1 MKAND
6 QILVYPYIYRI
17 FFTFLLISIVG
28 ITLWSFLFSQ
38 YRIDFYGEIPVF
50 PLVIG
55 ISLVFVCYK
64 LLRYLLY
71 IYRWKAILAA
81 EGIVI
86 KDPWRGQLSFSW
98 DTDVIVLGNF
108 NLELIKGRYGPAATA
123 SDEKYAVYKIS
134 NWVMGQPAIADSN
147 LAFLGQKSFKNL
159 KLSSKEFAAALES
172 SREQYS
178 DFFKINRWNL
188 VFLAYWFC
196 QIIAIM
202 LIAYIFFLDIFY
214 FNTGVVVFFCVAV
227 TIQLVM
233 VLQYWNRFPPGAL
246 KRLFLNVGISIIG
259 FAYLMFDNVH
269 SMDELFFVKWGA
281 VLGFVMTLFI
291 RVFIQ
296 LYRKFVAKHLKI
308 IFYSILFIFLSL
320 YSIAFL
326 KVGNMLNRGKVKGW
340 EQGTVYNP
348 QIIILPGMDPHKMVF
363 DNPQWGARN
372 MLVPLV
378 RSVSEARVE
387 VKVFEGRLGIP
398 WFYKNYAKDDV
409 DNVRLIK

>member
-1 MKAND
+1 
-6 QILVYPYIYRI
+6 
-17 FFTFLLISIVG
+17 
-28 ITLWSFLFSQ
+28 
-38 YRIDFYGEIPVF
+38 
-50 PLVIG
+50 
-55 ISLVFVCYK
+55 
-64 LLRYLLY
+64 
-71 IYRWKAILAA
+71 
-81 EGIVI
+81 
-86 KDPWRGQLSFSW
+86 
-98 DTDVIVLGNF
+98 
-108 NLELIKGRYGPAATA
+108 
-123 SDEKYAVYKIS
+123 
-134 NWVMGQPAIADSN
+134 
-147 LAFLGQKSFKNL
+147 
-159 KLSSKEFAAALES
+159 
-172 SREQYS
+172 
-178 DFFKINRWNL
+178 
-188 VFLAYWFC
+188 
-196 QIIAIM
+196 
-202 LIAYIFFLDIFY
+202 
-214 FNTGVVVFFCVAV
+214 
-227 TIQLVM
+227 
-233 VLQYWNRFPPGAL
+233 
-246 KRLFLNVGISIIG
+246 
-259 FAYLMFDNVH
+259 
-269 SMDELFFVKWGA
+269 MDELFFVKWGA

-387 VKVFEGRLGIP
+387 VKVFEGRLSIP